1 MGIDL
6 ADLYSKTKD
15 SWYLDYAKSV
25 WNFVLSGKDDELGG
39 GVYWDENAKDS
50 KNTCS
55 NAPAVV
61 LALKLYQITN
71 DAAYLENGKDIY
83 KWTKSK
89 LQDPSDYLYWDCIKT
104 SGKIETSKFSYN
116 SGQMLQAAVLLY
128 NATGEEQY
136 LTDAKLLAEACYN
149 YFFENFISNSSGEQF
164 RILKDGSRWFNAIMV
179 RGFLELNKVESNGTF
194 LQTIQRER
202 HNGQPG
208 RYSCTRC
215 YG

>member
-1 MGIDL
+1 M
-6 ADLYSKTKD
+6 
-15 SWYLDYAKSV
+15 
-25 WNFVLSGKDDELGG
+25 
-39 GVYWDENAKDS
+39 
-50 KNTCS
+50 
-55 NAPAVV
+55 V

-116 SGQMLQAAVLLY
+116 SGLMMQAAVLLY

-179 RGFLELNKVESNGTF
+179 RGFLELNKVESNGTYMIAIRKSVDHAWKYTRDAETGLF
-194 LQTIQRER
+194 FKQFSGNDITD
-202 HNGQPG
+202 NPG
-208 RYSCTRC
+208 DILAQ
-215 YG
+215 GAMVELFAKLAVN